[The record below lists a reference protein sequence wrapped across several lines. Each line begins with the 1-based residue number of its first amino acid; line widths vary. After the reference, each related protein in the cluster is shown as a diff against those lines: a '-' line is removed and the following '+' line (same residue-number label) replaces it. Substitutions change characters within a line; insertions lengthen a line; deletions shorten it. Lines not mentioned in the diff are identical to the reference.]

1 MEDVKS
7 PCIKVCQHDS
17 NGICYGCRRT
27 REEVGDWGL
36 YTNEQKQA
44 VLDQLSLRKNSDDG
58 PTGFMRQSMF
68 ALLLDNSF
76 LINYFNCFVAKYEK
90 KTSQMKKAV
99 HF

>member
-1 MEDVKS
+1 MKDIES

-44 VLDQLSLRKNSDDG
+44 VIDQLGSRRNSEGEPKIFLR
-58 PTGFMRQSMF
+58 
-68 ALLLDNSF
+68 
-76 LINYFNCFVAKYEK
+76 
-90 KTSQMKKAV
+90 
-99 HF
+99 